1 MKAAAGVSF
10 KAQFCSSPQE
20 SPRKFPSL
28 ITLRRR
34 KTVYFWTG
42 SMVDSPPFR
51 PVFLSKSALSNS
63 QQKISLEKSMKKN
76 AERMPRARQ
85 QGLIIEDLPGEV
97 LVYDSE
103 RDRAHCLNQT
113 AALVWKYCDG
123 KTTVSQMAR
132 NLERDLNTANVD
144 ERMVSYALEQLSRDH
159 LLEESFVPA
168 TMLSGLTRR
177 QMVRTLGI
185 AAVIA
190 VPVVTSIVVPTAR
203 AATTCTSPGQ
213 PCGSSAQCCSGLCS
227 GGTCA

>member
-1 MKAAAGVSF
+1 
-10 KAQFCSSPQE
+10 
-20 SPRKFPSL
+20 
-28 ITLRRR
+28 
-34 KTVYFWTG
+34 
-42 SMVDSPPFR
+42 
-51 PVFLSKSALSNS
+51 
-63 QQKISLEKSMKKN
+63 MKKN

-85 QGLIIEDLPGEV
+85 RGLIIEDLPGEV
-97 LVYDSE
+97 LVFDSE

-132 NLERDLNTANVD
+132 NLELDLNTPKVD

-168 TMLSGLTRR
+168 AILSGLTRR

-203 AATTCTSPGQ
+203 AATTCTSTGQ
-213 PCGSSAQCCSGLCS
+213 PCTTSAQCCSGLCS

>member
-1 MKAAAGVSF
+1 M
-10 KAQFCSSPQE
+10 
-20 SPRKFPSL
+20 R
-28 ITLRRR
+28 
-34 KTVYFWTG
+34 
-42 SMVDSPPFR
+42 
-51 PVFLSKSALSNS
+51 
-63 QQKISLEKSMKKN
+63 KN

-85 QGLIIEDLPGEV
+85 HGLIIEDLPGEV

-132 NLERDLNTANVD
+132 SLERDLNTTSVD
-144 ERMVSYALEQLSRDH
+144 ERMVSYALEQLSKDH

-168 TMLSGLTRR
+168 AMLSGLTRR
-177 QMVRTLGI
+177 QMVRALGI

-190 VPVVTSIVVPTAR
+190 VPVVTSIVVPTAQ
-203 AATTCTSPGQ
+203 AATSCSSPGQ
-213 PCGSSAQCCSGLCS
+213 PCATSATCCSGLCS

>member
-1 MKAAAGVSF
+1 
-10 KAQFCSSPQE
+10 
-20 SPRKFPSL
+20 
-28 ITLRRR
+28 
-34 KTVYFWTG
+34 
-42 SMVDSPPFR
+42 
-51 PVFLSKSALSNS
+51 
-63 QQKISLEKSMKKN
+63 MKKN

-85 QGLIIEDLPGEV
+85 QGLIIEALPGEV

-123 KTTVSQMAR
+123 KTTVSHMAR
-132 NLERDLNTANVD
+132 NLERDLNTPNVD

-159 LLEESFVPA
+159 LLVESFVPA
-168 TMLSGLTRR
+168 AILSGLTRR
-177 QMVRTLGI
+177 QMVRALGL

-203 AATTCTSPGQ
+203 AAASCTAPAGVCTASIN
-213 PCGSSAQCCSGLCS
+213 CCSGLCS